1 MGSVVWEEAFQGG
14 RSAVVGSEAC
24 WEGVQI
30 LGTMDACHPLQVYMK
45 ISVPKGIQF
54 VGHPGKRHLTKKT
67 CVASGET
74 EPTWVVL
81 SFGDL
86 GLSNITGEVH
96 VLIGTSPL
104 SRTPRD
110 LGAESSHGGR
120 VSRAEHEVEG
130 QESYWGSYWDQSRGS
145 DQEVG
150 GHIWGKPGS

>member
-1 MGSVVWEEAFQGG
+1 MESVVWGEGFQGG
-14 RSAVVGSEAC
+14 QSVVGSEAC

-30 LGTMDACHPLQVYMK
+30 LGTMDACPPLQVYVK

-67 CVASGET
+67 CVASGEM

-96 VLIGTSPL
+96 VLIGASLL
-104 SRTPRD
+104 SRTPRGP
-110 LGAESSHGGR
+110 GAESRHGGR

-130 QESYWGSYWDQSRGS
+130 QESYCGSLDQSR
-145 DQEVG
+145 V
-150 GHIWGKPGS
+150 IRR